1 MVLSQST
8 FIYEAKME
16 STKFELW
23 NEIKAVEEAIILLK
37 RTIDWKREVLRRMQQ
52 WWFSNDVFLNVKLQD
67 YIVEFWWN
75 CLWYLWYERTKK
87 LDKIVEKNRPY
98 SKTDLAL
105 WLCSSLWSR
114 FVNLDITG
122 ATLMKEL
129 RDSAKEFIEN

>member
-1 MVLSQST
+1 M
-8 FIYEAKME
+8 EA
-16 STKFELW
+16 TKFELW

-75 CLWYLWYERTKK
+75 CLWYVWYERTKK

-105 WLCSSLWSR
+105 WLCSRLWSR

-122 ATLMKEL
+122 ANLMKEL